1 MVNKI
6 ILVGRLGIDPECRTT
21 PQGKEVCRFRMAT
34 DSGFGESRKT
44 EWHTVVCFDKQAQF
58 CRNYM
63 RKGSLVYVEGRMTY
77 GSYEN
82 KDGVKVNTA
91 EVIANTVQSLGKN
104 DNTGNAG
111 GNFNVAQYDSPSY
124 GGGNS
129 YGGGYGGQTS
139 APAAPAA
146 EPAAESF
153 ASGIDDGDWP
163 F

>member
-21 PQGKEVCRFRMAT
+21 PQGKDVCRFRMAT

-104 DNTGNAG
+104 DNNSNAG
-111 GNFNVAQYDSPSY
+111 GNFNVAQYDSPAYGGNSGSY
-124 GGGNS
+124 GGGQS
-129 YGGGYGGQTS
+129 QS
-139 APAAPAA
+139 APVS
-146 EPAAESF
+146 EPAPESY
-153 ASGIDDGDWP
+153 ASGISDDDFP